1 MANPP
6 QADPLLVTPDDPR
19 YFDLRFFAA
28 QRPSETW
35 VHARLAQVAAV
46 EARKRGTITISD
58 KSASGRGWE
67 DRLDVKR
74 ALSDAGSLRQ
84 AFPALIPARPYCAD
98 TLEDGLQIRKKAEAL
113 KKRHLQLNGR
123 ASFQWMPHDIDRSD
137 AAQAHANARLP
148 PPNVIAINPDNGHA
162 HSAVLLANPVAR
174 HAASRVEPLRF
185 FAAVER
191 GIARRL
197 GADRLYTGLIAK
209 NPVHEHWLVEWRRE
223 EPYSLPE
230 LAEFLT
236 PEEMTPDISHSET
249 MGVGRNCTVF
259 DDLRHIAYR
268 EVREFKQVG
277 RSMDEFAAR
286 LERVALGI
294 NLQFPE
300 ALKLSEIRAIV
311 KSVTRWTWLRF
322 SSESFSARQSFLGQ
336 RGMAKRWEN
345 HMAESTTKP
354 WETMAISRRTYYR
367 RKAEAGSLVEII
379 SENPD
384 GQ

>member
-1 MANPP
+1 MKRFAPEMANQP
-6 QADPLLVTPDDPR
+6 QPDPLLVTPDDPR

-28 QRPSETW
+28 AQSTSETW
-35 VHARLAQVAAV
+35 VQARMAQVRAV
-46 EARKRGTITISD
+46 EALKRGTITLSD
-58 KSASGRGWE
+58 KHTPEGGRGRRWDARE
-67 DRLDVKR
+67 I
-74 ALSDAGSLRQ
+74 LSHTGSLRQ
-84 AFPALIPARPYCAD
+84 AFAALIPARPYCAD
-98 TLEDGLQIRKKAEAL
+98 ALEDGLQIRKKAEAL

-137 AAQAHANARLP
+137 AAQAHEVACLP
-148 PPNVIAINPDNGHA
+148 PPNVIAINPENGHA
-162 HSAVLLANPVAR
+162 HCAVLLANPVAR
-174 HAASRVEPLRF
+174 HAASRLEPLRF

-209 NPVHEHWLVEWRRE
+209 NPLHEHWLVEWRRE

-236 PEEMTPDISHSET
+236 PEEMNPDISHSET

-259 DDLRHIAYR
+259 EDLRHIAYR
-268 EVREFKQVG
+268 EVREFKRAG

-311 KSVTRWTWLRF
+311 KSVTRWTWMRF
-322 SSESFSARQSFLGQ
+322 SLEGFSERQSFLGQ
-336 RGMAKRWEN
+336 RGMAKRWEG
-345 HMAESTTKP
+345 HIAESTTKP
-354 WETMAISRRTYYR
+354 WETMGISRRTYYR
-367 RKAEAGSLVEII
+367 RKARGA
-379 SENPD
+379 
-384 GQ
+384 